1 MRHLL
6 FSTVI
11 LLIFSGACSTARK
24 AGLQETD
31 ELARSLLWKIED
43 KTLGEP
49 SYLLGTIHL
58 IPDEMYFW
66 TEEMEYA
73 FQQSDQI
80 AMELDMEDTNPT
92 ALMGLMGSLLLPD
105 GKSIGDFVSA
115 EQYEEIR
122 AYFEKTG
129 LPFMLLE
136 KIKPYFLYLFIS
148 LDIDNLD
155 QESVKSYEMEI
166 TEKARSEGKPAV
178 GLESIEFQIS
188 LFDSIP
194 YDYQAD
200 MLVQAIE
207 QKQNPAGEM
216 NESEALF
223 QAYVDQDIS
232 LLYKESSEEGDE
244 IMQKFS
250 HLLIDKRNRSWIPV
264 IAELVRQKPTLIAV
278 GAGHLGGPNGVIR
291 LLQNEG
297 FTITPIMMQ
306 TDGTD

>member
-80 AMELDMEDTNPT
+80 AMELDMEDTNPA

-155 QESVKSYEMEI
+155 QESIKSYEMEI

>member
-80 AMELDMEDTNPT
+80 AMELDMEDTNPA

-115 EQYEEIR
+115 GQYEEIR

-155 QESVKSYEMEI
+155 QESIKSYEMEI

>member
-155 QESVKSYEMEI
+155 QESIKSYEMEI